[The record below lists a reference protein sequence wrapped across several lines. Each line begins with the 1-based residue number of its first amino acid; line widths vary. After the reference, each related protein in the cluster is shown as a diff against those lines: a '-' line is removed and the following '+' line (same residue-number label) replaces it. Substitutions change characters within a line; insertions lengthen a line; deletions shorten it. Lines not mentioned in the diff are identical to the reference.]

1 MSASTP
7 PNPTDGARRLPA
19 LFVSHGAATLT
30 LNPRTPVHSWLRS
43 LGPELQRL
51 GAKAIVCVS
60 AHHQAAPHVRVGTS
74 LTPETIHDHPAA
86 EHHGF
91 RWPVAGSPEV
101 ARRVLQ
107 ALEAAGLRGEEAPTQ
122 GLDHGAWVPL
132 SLLFPEARVPVVPLS
147 LHASMARTLHLAL
160 GQALAPL
167 RDEGVL
173 LIGSGGTVHNLREFR
188 RSFLGGEAQH
198 EAPPWAHEFDT
209 WVTETLTQ
217 QPAFQRNQAL
227 ANFSSHPLASKA
239 HPTPEHFLP
248 LLVVAG
254 SSAEGAPEQRPR
266 RLHTSYQHGL
276 AMSAFWFDV

>member
-1 MSASTP
+1 M
-7 PNPTDGARRLPA
+7 PA

-30 LNPRTPVHSWLRS
+30 LNPRTPVNPWLKS
-43 LGPELQRL
+43 LGLELQGL

-60 AHHQAAPHVRVGTS
+60 AHHHAAPHVRVGTS
-74 LTPETIHDHPAA
+74 LAPETIHDHPAS
-86 EHHGF
+86 EHYGL

-101 ARRVLQ
+101 ARRVLR
-107 ALEAAGLRGEEAPTQ
+107 ALEAAGISGEEAPTQ

-147 LHASMARTLHLAL
+147 LHASMGRAMHLAL

-173 LIGSGGTVHNLREFR
+173 LIGSGGTVHNLGEFR
-188 RSFLGGEAQH
+188 RSFLGGGAQH

-209 WVTETLTQ
+209 WVTETLTKQ
-217 QPAFQRNQAL
+217 SAFQRNQAL
-227 ANFSSHPLASKA
+227 VNFPSHPLASKA

-254 SSAEGAPEQRPR
+254 SSGDSSPEQRPR

-276 AMSAFWFDV
+276 AMSAFRFDG